1 MVWPILNRPK
11 TVTILDAPGHKNY
24 VPNMIGGAAQA
35 DIGVLVIS
43 ARKGEFEAGFEQ
55 GGQTREH
62 AMLAYT
68 LGVQKLVILINKMD
82 CCDWDEKR
90 FTSIKKKLAPFL
102 RSCGYKVK
110 RDCVWLCASGLHGDN
125 LSKRLPEGKAPWI
138 KDRRCL
144 LEIMDDIELAFR
156 DPEGPLRIPI
166 LEKFSDRGT
175 WVMGKVEQGTI
186 RMGQK
191 YIIMP
196 NGTETKVSDLT
207 IKEETVAFARPGEN
221 VRIKLANTTEDKVA
235 KGFVLSAIQQPVPVV
250 RRRGVLQIIEVLE
263 HRPIISPG
271 TNYFDVH
278 TATDNGHRKFCL
290 LI

>member
-1 MVWPILNRPK
+1 
-11 TVTILDAPGHKNY
+11 
-24 VPNMIGGAAQA
+24 MIGGAAQA
-35 DIGVLVIS
+35 DIECLLSV
-43 ARKGEFEAGFEQ
+43 RKGEFEAGFEQ

-68 LGVQKLVILINKMD
+68 LGVQKLKFWSTKWTVAIG
-82 CCDWDEKR
+82 
-90 FTSIKKKLAPFL
+90 T
-102 RSCGYKVK
+102 K
-110 RDCVWLCASGLHGDN
+110 RDSHQRKNLRHFYVHGVQSQARLRMVARGLHGDN

-175 WVMGKVEQGTI
+175 WIMGKVEQGTP

-196 NGTETKVSDLT
+196 NGTD
-207 IKEETVAFARPGEN
+207 
-221 VRIKLANTTEDKVA
+221 ED
-235 KGFVLSAIQQPVPVV
+235 P
-250 RRRGVLQIIEVLE
+250 
-263 HRPIISPG
+263 
-271 TNYFDVH
+271 T
-278 TATDNGHRKFCL
+278 
-290 LI
+290 